1 MSKHSFFHY
10 LDGNSGYHQIHI
22 HPDDQSKTTFTS
34 PYGTFT
40 YLPVNVVG
48 LCNAPALLQR
58 CKMATFS
65 DQIESI
71 MKGFMDDFS
80 VSGKNSKNTLRIWI
94 RISRVAKKH
103 TLP

>member
-1 MSKHSFFHY
+1 
-10 LDGNSGYHQIHI
+10 
-22 HPDDQSKTTFTS
+22 
-34 PYGTFT
+34 
-40 YLPVNVVG
+40 
-48 LCNAPALLQR
+48 
-58 CKMATFS
+58 MATFS

-80 VSGKNSKNTLRIWI
+80 VSRKNSKNTLRIWI